1 MLAAISTQI
10 ITSQTLEKM
19 ITTTDIYK
27 LSVYINTLNF
37 SSSKEGDEVKPF
49 DKKSNNVCYKT
60 TDYKFDSLRE

>member
-1 MLAAISTQI
+1 MLASISTPI
-10 ITSQTLEKM
+10 MTGQTLEKM

-27 LSVYINTLNF
+27 FPVFINTLNF